1 MASQPTVMIVND
13 DPLQLRIGA
22 TILGREGFKVFSCP
36 SAEEGLR
43 LLSEL
48 SAVNVIV
55 TDLYMPGIDGWRFCR
70 LLRSAAFR
78 QFNRI
83 PILVVSAIFSGDDAE
98 ELTVQLGADGFLA
111 APYEPATLCR
121 AVRGL
126 LVDTKPVSSKTV
138 LLVEPD
144 VGLAQ
149 ELTALFTA
157 AGYRVAQAADGAQAL
172 SRFNQEPSQIVL
184 LDGDYTEVMAPG
196 LIETIKQPGTATV
209 VIVMTSAN
217 SADLAMD
224 LLRKG
229 ADNQMGK
236 TAVRQELLP
245 LCESVVRQRALLRIQ
260 ELLQIRT
267 QRLRDSEERY
277 RGLFENA
284 GNGIATYT
292 LDGVI
297 VSVNGALE
305 TLLATTRNV
314 LAGKPYSRLMTAASF
329 SDAKRAREDARI
341 GNQDSWVCALELAR
355 SDGTA
360 VPVESHCRFLRGK
373 DGVPGL
379 VMATYR
385 DLTAQRQLE
394 RQRAE
399 FTAMLAHDIRNPV
412 GLICGYAE
420 FLLREQGVPVDAAM
434 ARKCHERIFN
444 AAQVIESL
452 VSNYLDF
459 ARIEA
464 GHLDLSKRRLELV
477 ELLRRIVERFEGAAQ
492 MRGIRF
498 QLHAQPTGIFVD
510 GDTLALD
517 RVIANLL
524 NNAFKFTPDNG
535 AISLSVMRRDGA
547 AMVKVCDSGP
557 GIAAERLPS
566 LFQKFNRIELAD
578 RQEGVGLGLY
588 IVSELVGAHGGRVE
602 VASTPGVG
610 TCFSLVLPL
619 ADRAW
624 LSLPH
629 ENSQMTSEE

>member
-1 MASQPTVMIVND
+1 MATQPTVLIVND
-13 DPLQLRIGA
+13 DPLQLRIA
-22 TILGREGFKVFSCP
+22 TTVLRRDGCIVLSCP
-36 SAEEGLR
+36 SAEEALR
-43 LLSEL
+43 LLSEPG
-48 SAVNVIV
+48 AVDAIV

-70 LLRSAAFR
+70 LLRSAAFA

-83 PILVVSAIFSGDDAE
+83 PILVVSAIFSGADAE

-126 LVDTKPVSSKTV
+126 LVDTKPVSAKTV
-138 LLVEPD
+138 LLVGPD
-144 VGLAQ
+144 AGLAQ
-149 ELTALFTA
+149 ELAAIFLA

-172 SRFNQEPSQIVL
+172 SRFNQGPSQIVL
-184 LDGDYTEVMAPG
+184 LDGDYAEVMAPG
-196 LIETIKQPGTATV
+196 MIETIKQPGTATV

-217 SADLAMD
+217 SADLAMA

-229 ADNQMGK
+229 ADNLMQK
-236 TAVRQELLP
+236 SAVRQEVLQ
-245 LCESVVRQRALLRIQ
+245 LCESAVRQRALLRIE

-277 RGLFENA
+277 RDLFENA
-284 GNGIATYT
+284 GDGIATYT

-305 TLLATTRNV
+305 ALLTATRDV

-329 SDAKRAREDARI
+329 SDAKKAQDDARTD
-341 GNQDSWVCALELAR
+341 NQDSWVCALELAC
-355 SDGTA
+355 SDGA
-360 VPVESHCRFLRGK
+360 VVPVESHCRFLRSKG
-373 DGVPGL
+373 GVPGL

-385 DLTAQRQLE
+385 DLTAERRLE

-420 FLLREQGVPVDAAM
+420 FLLRDHGAPVDAAM
-434 ARKCHERIFN
+434 ASKGHERIFN

-464 GHLDLSKRRLELV
+464 GRLDLSKRRFELV

-492 MRGIRF
+492 MRAIRF
-498 QLHAQPTGIFVD
+498 QLHAQSTGIFVD

-535 AISLSVMRRDGA
+535 AISMSVMRRDGDA
-547 AMVKVCDSGP
+547 VIEVRDSGP
-557 GIAAERLPS
+557 GIAPERLAN
-566 LFQKFNRIELAD
+566 LFQKFNRIEIAD

-588 IVSELVGAHGGRVE
+588 IVSELVGAHGGKVE

-610 TCFSLVLPL
+610 TCFSVVLPL
-619 ADRAW
+619 VDEA
-624 LSLPH
+624 
-629 ENSQMTSEE
+629 